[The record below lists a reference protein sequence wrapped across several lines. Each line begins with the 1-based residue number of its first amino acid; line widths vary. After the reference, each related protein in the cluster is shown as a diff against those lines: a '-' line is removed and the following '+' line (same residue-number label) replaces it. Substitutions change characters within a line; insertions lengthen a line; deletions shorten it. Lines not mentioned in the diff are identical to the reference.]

1 MIRLSAELFENLP
14 EYPDALR
21 VFNDTMHFI
30 STCENYKLKKCT
42 LYTPG
47 RDAREIYFVAMRGTD
62 RSFDK
67 NDVLGLPVCVK
78 SALAKY
84 NIYFELVKNGMLA
97 DIPEGSVVAIAGH
110 SLGGMI
116 AQQLAADGDLNR
128 KFNIIN
134 LMTIGSPFVPVT
146 GRVCPL
152 RRFADK
158 ADFIPWIGKSIKA
171 NLVTEKPV
179 FRANGYFGRV
189 VAAHTDSYRESDS
202 WREFDCLGVA
212 DGGSVI
218 VFD

>member
-1 MIRLSAELFENLP
+1 MSADTQNI
-14 EYPDALR
+14 YPDYPEGLK

-30 STCENYKLKKCT
+30 STLENGIVKKAV

-47 RDAREIYFVAMRGTD
+47 RDEREIYLVAMRGTD

-67 NDVLGLPVCVK
+67 TDVLGLPVCVK
-78 SALAKY
+78 SALSKQ
-84 NIYFELVKNGMLA
+84 NIYYDLVKKKML
-97 DIPEGSVVAIAGH
+97 DEIPEGANVAIAGH

-116 AQQLAADGDLNR
+116 AQQLAADADLNK

-134 LMTIGSPFVPVT
+134 LMTIGSPFVKVT
-146 GRVCPL
+146 GRTCPL

-158 ADFIPWIGKSIKA
+158 ADFIPWIGFSIKA
-171 NLVTEKPV
+171 NLVTQKPE

-202 WREFDCLGVA
+202 WREFDCLGVKN
-212 DGGSVI
+212 GGNVI
-218 VFD
+218 VFAE